1 MIKAK
6 IKIFKL
12 ANQLIGK
19 SVPASAGG
27 HAGRAVE
34 KLLEAM
40 GVPINRGR
48 GPDIEIYG
56 LEVKTRD
63 IDATSAQTIA
73 DMKPEHIKSQSYRQS
88 HVFEKFQQQLRIK
101 IKDGIIIEA
110 KVYDFSAPHIQALIE
125 LAYNNAKSYILIN
138 ESIGY
143 TPYEGFYGYF
153 EQCKAAT
160 SNLYSFRL
168 NAKDM
173 DTLESMATSTYVSL
187 FEETV

>member
-6 IKIFKL
+6 IKLFKL

-34 KLLEAM
+34 KLLESM

-48 GPDIEIYG
+48 GPDILIYG

-63 IDATSAQTIA
+63 VNATSAQTIA
-73 DMKPEHIKSQSYRQS
+73 DMKPEDIKSQSYRQS

-101 IKDGIIIEA
+101 IKDGVIIEA
-110 KVYDFSAPHIQALIE
+110 DVYDFSAPHIQALIE
-125 LAYNNAKSYILIN
+125 LAYNNAKSYILMN

-153 EQCKAAT
+153 EQCHAST